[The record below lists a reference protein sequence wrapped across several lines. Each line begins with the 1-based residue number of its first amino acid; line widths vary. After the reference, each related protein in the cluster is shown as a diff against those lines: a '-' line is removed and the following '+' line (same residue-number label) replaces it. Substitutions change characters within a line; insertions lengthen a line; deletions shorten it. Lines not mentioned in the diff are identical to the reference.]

1 MVFMDIKKEITVK
14 KYFAVFAIIA
24 LAFFP
29 VNIYLSNSWLA
40 VFLAA
45 LLFLPMLGAK
55 PKMKKNYVNAAFF
68 GYYFSA
74 IVAVVSA
81 LFFYYP

>member
-1 MVFMDIKKEITVK
+1 
-14 KYFAVFAIIA
+14 
-24 LAFFP
+24 
-29 VNIYLSNSWLA
+29 
-40 VFLAA
+40 
-45 LLFLPMLGAK
+45 MLGAK